1 MASQN
6 IKLSNAF
13 ALGFFGGLGV
23 LTALLLGG
31 ALTTLANVLT
41 YVFAAIFLALGLDPL
56 VSSLERAKLPRPLAV
71 LAVVAGLLSFVAILV
86 WTLVPTLITEG
97 TRFIETAPALIQE
110 ITQLPFVLR
119 LDNQLGGAI
128 GSALLSAS
136 SFIADSANW
145 PTMLGGVVQ
154 VGINFF
160 TGVFGFIVI
169 LVLTVFFVASLEGFK
184 TSLSKLVPK
193 SRRDRYL
200 QISDQVAKSVGR
212 YVIGQVSVA
221 ALNAGLAFL
230 VMSLLGLQFALVLA
244 FVVFLL
250 AIIPLVGS
258 ISGAILVVFV
268 ALAVDPTAAIIL
280 AVYYLIYLQLEA
292 YLISPKVMKVAVSV
306 PAPVVVIAALSGGA
320 LLGVLGALVAIPLAA
335 SVIFIV
341 REIFIP
347 RQNAR

>member
-1 MASQN
+1 MATQN
-6 IKLSNAF
+6 FKISNAYT
-13 ALGFFGGLGV
+13 LGLFGGLGV

-31 ALTTLANVLT
+31 AITTLANVIT
-41 YVFAAIFLALGLDPL
+41 YIFAAMFLALGLDPL
-56 VSSLERAKLPRPLAV
+56 ASALERFKFPRPLAV
-71 LAVVAGLLSFVAILV
+71 LTVVAGLIGFVALLV

-97 TRFIETAPALIQE
+97 TRFIETAPALIE
-110 ITQLPFVLR
+110 DITELPFVLR

-136 SFIADSANW
+136 GFISDSANW

-154 VGINFF
+154 VGINLFN
-160 TGVFGFIVI
+160 GVFGFIVI
-169 LVLTVFFVASLEGFK
+169 LVLTVFFLASLETLK
-184 TSLSKLVPK
+184 ISLSKLVPK
-193 SRRDRYL
+193 SKRDRYL
-200 QISDQVAKSVGR
+200 QISEQVAKSVGR

-221 ALNAGLAFL
+221 ALNAVLAFL

-258 ISGAILVVFV
+258 VSGAILVVLV
-268 ALAVDPTAAIIL
+268 AIAVDPTAAIVL

-292 YLISPKVMKVAVSV
+292 YLISPRVMKVAVSV
-306 PAPVVVIAALSGGA
+306 PAPIVVIAALSGGA
-320 LLGVLGALVAIPLAA
+320 LLGVLGALVAIPFAA